1 MPEETKPTP
10 RVLRRSAST
19 TPAVVVEDTDT
30 EVFSDTLSNG
40 RLVAFREITA
50 GDLLYL
56 EKALGNLGEMER
68 SLKLASR
75 ISVGEGRI
83 TYEDLQKL
91 KMRDIKVIT
100 ALLSQAGDAGDDDED
115 EFPNE

>member
-10 RVLRRSAST
+10 RVLRRSGSS

-30 EVFSDTLSNG
+30 EIFSDTLSNG

-100 ALLSQAGDAGDDDED
+100 ALLSHAGDAGDDDED